1 MADVDGAFC
10 RGFWALLYLVEVTAI
25 LAVFQASGGDE
36 KQAVRLAEWAP
47 NEIEICLSISRLTPG
62 LDRSILFE

>member
-25 LAVFQASGGDE
+25 LAVIQASGGDE
-36 KQAVRLAEWAP
+36 KQAVRLADWAP
-47 NEIEICLSISRLTPG
+47 NEFEICLSVSQLTPG
-62 LDRSILFE
+62 LHRSLLFE